1 MPNLP
6 RSADTSATVSTT
18 PKTSAALPVNGSA
31 AWRWYG
37 LAVLTIII
45 DQLTKQYFVQH
56 YTLYESH
63 PVIPPVLNWTLAY
76 NKGAAFSFLADK
88 GGWQIVFFS
97 VLALAVATAIAVY
110 LRRVPQQARW
120 LSLGLAWVMGGAL
133 GNVIDR
139 IRYGHVID
147 FIHVHYADVW
157 NYPIFN
163 VADMAI
169 CGGVALILLDTLF
182 LENRRKAAVV

>member
-6 RSADTSATVSTT
+6 PSADTSATVPTT
-18 PKTSAALPVNGSA
+18 PKTSATLPVNGSA

>member
-6 RSADTSATVSTT
+6 PSANTPATVPPTST
-18 PKTSAALPVNGSA
+18 PPVLPVNGKA
-31 AWRWYG
+31 AWRWYAMA
-37 LAVLTIII
+37 LLTIVI
-45 DQLTKQYFVQH
+45 DQLTKQYFVRH

>member
-6 RSADTSATVSTT
+6 RSADTSATVPTT
-18 PKTSAALPVNGSA
+18 PTALPVNGSA

-88 GGWQIVFFS
+88 GGWQQWFFS
-97 VLALAVATAIAVY
+97 VLALAV
-110 LRRVPQQARW
+110 
-120 LSLGLAWVMGGAL
+120 SLGILYFLWKKTPKVATVLSAGLALVMAGAL
-133 GNVIDR
+133 GNLIDR
-139 IRYGHVID
+139 LRLGYVID
-147 FIHVHYADVW
+147 FLHVHYANAW
-157 NYPIFN
+157 HFPIFN
-163 VADMAI
+163 VADVAI
-169 CGGVALILLDTLF
+169 NIGVALILIDSFF
-182 LENRRKAAVV
+182 LENKRKKAE